1 MQNLISIST
10 GFLYKITKD
19 RNKMIEII
27 RGFSPDGVEVS
38 FARPDRLLNFKISD
52 SSLRY
57 LKSLKHVSIHA
68 PWIDISYGDNQKSQD
83 VLGSIKKLYNLIE
96 AKNVVFHQ
104 ENIDNISSI
113 TGLELVISIENMDGN
128 QKPNTIVETE
138 KFLNK
143 NKGMKFV
150 FDFAHAL
157 NVSYDDIPLY
167 LNRFKDRLIAIHI
180 SYKDRELKDHW
191 FLHRYDSP
199 KMRELLNEVKRFDVP
214 LVLECV
220 ASNKQEIHLIK
231 KEKEY
236 LKSI

>member
-38 FARPDRLLNFKISD
+38 FACPDRLLNFKISD
-52 SSLRY
+52 SNLRY
-57 LKSLKHVSIHA
+57 LKSLKYVSIHA
-68 PWIDISYGDNQKSQD
+68 PWINISYGDNQKSQD
-83 VLGSIKKLYNLIE
+83 VLGSIKKLYSLIG

-104 ENIDNISSI
+104 EDIENIRCIAN
-113 TGLELVISIENMDGN
+113 LNLVVSIENMGWN

-143 NKGMKFV
+143 NKSIKFV

-157 NVSYDDIPLY
+157 TVSYDDIPLY
-167 LNRFKDRLIAIHI
+167 LDKFKDRLIAIHI

-191 FLHRYDSP
+191 FLHKHDSP

-214 LVLECV
+214 LVLEGV
-220 ASNKQEIHLIK
+220 ASNENEIPLIK
-231 KEKEY
+231 KEIKY